1 MRSLDLELVS
11 ISDLLLDINPGEKT
25 LEILDGF
32 RFEDKPIFAFDDLKS
47 RKHHQRTFPREHWQE
62 MAEAIRKMR
71 KAQD

>member
-1 MRSLDLELVS
+1 MNMKHVKCYKDEYPRPQFVR
-11 ISDLLLDINPGEKT
+11 NNFT
-25 LEILDGF
+25 TLDGKWF
-32 RFEDKPIFAFDDLKS
+32 FAFDDLKS